1 MISFG
6 FAARSRQRWYGSQMG
21 GDARPW
27 SLERLRA
34 PRICALGRLRLS
46 YEDREVPILGKPAH
60 IVGALLVRREGVTL
74 AELVDLVWRGDP
86 PKSAR
91 SALHVHMGS
100 VRRVLADAPPGAVIA
115 RTGDQYRL
123 ELEGWEIDL
132 HLVAA
137 MTKEASSISTSDP
150 ASASQLLETALAMWS
165 GPALIVDG
173 EPISAPV
180 CSRFGLARLD
190 AEEALVEA
198 LIGSD
203 ELAKAESLA
212 VQMVDE
218 EAYRERRWGQM
229 MRTQAGSGRT
239 ADALSTFRRARRRL
253 IEDLG
258 VEPGPE
264 LHSLAASILAQEH
277 IRVDPPEELDF
288 PPRPLGTL
296 VGRERL
302 IERIETALVRCRS
315 MVLVGAPGIG
325 KTRLAVEMA
334 GRAEAAGRRVG
345 WIDLRNAPFDDR
357 GLAVRVA
364 AWSRSWPGGLIVLD
378 NAETA
383 VELVGEILAEVA
395 ATRLG
400 TPVLITSQVPVRS
413 ETVAVALPA
422 MSLPASDDPDEI
434 EASESVRLLRVMLGV
449 LAPNTSVTSEL
460 AADLCRRMGGLP
472 LGIKTVAELARLLPP
487 KEIAR
492 IAASQVGSEIELAMG
507 AILEQLGEADRSA
520 LARLS
525 TVAGNLDGKLVSAL
539 IGRDDLALIVRLI
552 DLGLMQFDPTH
563 PSGPYSIVEPLR
575 VLLAD
580 RLAEHERQEVMD
592 RLADHS
598 VERARRGTLPSAD
611 SQEGRS
617 LRAELERELPWHR
630 QAIAYLAERG
640 DDQRA
645 LQIVSELELPLYALG
660 WWGTNT
666 ELQEAALAI
675 PGPPSSVRA
684 RVHAARGRPGL
695 LHQFDEEHLTTAI
708 EMGEGLGEM
717 ATAARATYLL
727 GLMRWW
733 ERRWDEALELL
744 DRARRMATACGDPFV
759 EIEAS
764 RFRGVVLVSAGQVE
778 QGIEKQLEILR
789 RLEGSRK
796 GGLIV
801 PHTLMY
807 LGHCR
812 RHIGDDDAAVVDLE
826 SARADFERIGNT
838 ASLIHVCAGLAELY
852 ADRSQSRLALRRA
865 AQALRTAVSGKISTY
880 DPWVLC
886 TIARVHSSEGD
897 APSALAACDA
907 AVVALAN
914 NWIGE
919 IHRVAA
925 ELAAV
930 SVNIGEPET
939 AARLIGVVGANE
951 DRRELPFWTPAER
964 TRLEHA
970 RALSMRSLGD
980 DFEQLRRRGETSTVA
995 EALGPLLAKLD

>member
-1 MISFG
+1 M
-6 FAARSRQRWYGSQMG
+6 
-21 GDARPW
+21 
-27 SLERLRA
+27 
-34 PRICALGRLRLS
+34 
-46 YEDREVPILGKPAH
+46 PILGKPAH
-60 IVGALLVRREGVTL
+60 IVGALLVRREGVSL
-74 AELVDLVWRGDP
+74 AELLDLVWRGDP

-91 SALHVHMGS
+91 SALHVHLGS
-100 VRRVLADAPPGAVIA
+100 VRRMLADAPPGAVIV
-115 RTGDQYRL
+115 RTGDRYRL
-123 ELEGWEIDL
+123 DLEGWEIDL
-132 HLVAA
+132 DLVAT
-137 MTKEASSISTSDP
+137 MTKEASSISPSDP
-150 ASASQLLETALAMWS
+150 VSASELLESALAIWS
-165 GPALIVDG
+165 GPALVVDG
-173 EPISAPV
+173 EPISVPV
-180 CSRFGLARLD
+180 CSQFELARLD
-190 AEEALVEA
+190 AEEALVDA
-198 LIGSD
+198 LVGSG

-212 VQMVDE
+212 IQMVDE
-218 EAYRERRWGQM
+218 EPYRERRWGQM

-277 IRVDPPEELDF
+277 LNVEPPEDLDV
-288 PPRPLGTL
+288 PPRPQGPL

-302 IERIETALVRCRS
+302 LERVETALVRCRS

-325 KTRLAVEMA
+325 KTRLAVEIA

-345 WIDLRNAPFDDR
+345 WIDLRNAQFDDR

-364 AWSRSWPGGLIVLD
+364 TWMRSWPGGLIVLD
-378 NAETA
+378 NAEAA
-383 VELVGEILAEVA
+383 VELVGEVLTEVA
-395 ATRLG
+395 ATRLNM
-400 TPVLITSQVPVRS
+400 PVLITSQVPVGS
-413 ETVAVALPA
+413 ETVTVALQA
-422 MSLPASDDPDEI
+422 MSLSASDDPDEI
-434 EASESVRLLRVMLGV
+434 EASESVRLLRSMLGV
-449 LAPNTSVTSEL
+449 LAPNTSVTSEI

-472 LGIKTVAELARLLPP
+472 LGIRTVAELARLLPP
-487 KEIAR
+487 REIAR
-492 IAASQVGSEIELAMG
+492 MAASQVGSEIELAMG
-507 AILEQLGEADRSA
+507 VILEQLGEADRSA

-539 IGRDDLALIVRLI
+539 VGPGDLDLIARLI
-552 DLGLMQFDPTH
+552 ELGLMQFDPTH

-580 RLAEHERQEVMD
+580 RLPEHERHDVMD

-598 VERARRGTLPSAD
+598 VERARRGTLPPAN
-611 SQEGRS
+611 SQEGRN
-617 LRAELERELPWHR
+617 LRAELTRELPWHR

-645 LQIVSELELPLYALG
+645 LQIASRLELPLYALG
-660 WWGTNT
+660 LWGTNT
-666 ELQEAALAI
+666 EVQEAALAI
-675 PGPPSSVRA
+675 PGSASSVRA

-708 EMGEGLGEM
+708 EMGEGLGDM

-727 GLMRWW
+727 GLKRWW

-744 DRARRMATACGDPFV
+744 DRARRMATACSDPFV
-759 EIEAS
+759 EVEAS
-764 RFRGVVLVSAGQVE
+764 RYRGVVLVSAGQIE
-778 QGIEKQLEILR
+778 QGIQEQVEVLG

-801 PHTLMY
+801 PHMLMY

-826 SARADFERIGNT
+826 SARSDFERIGNT

-852 ADRSQSRLALRRA
+852 ADRCQSRLALGRA

-886 TIARVHSSEGD
+886 TIARVHASEGD
-897 APSALAACDA
+897 TPSALAACDA
-907 AVVALAN
+907 AVVALAKS
-914 NWIGE
+914 WIGE
-919 IHRVAA
+919 THRVAA
-925 ELAAV
+925 ELAAI
-930 SVNIGEPET
+930 SVYIAEHET
-939 AARLIGVVGANE
+939 AARLIGVADGNE
-951 DRRELPFWTPAER
+951 DRRELPFRTPAER
-964 TRLEHA
+964 TRLERA
-970 RALSMRSLGD
+970 RALAMRSLGD
-980 DFEQLRRRGETSTVA
+980 DFEQFRRRGETSTVA